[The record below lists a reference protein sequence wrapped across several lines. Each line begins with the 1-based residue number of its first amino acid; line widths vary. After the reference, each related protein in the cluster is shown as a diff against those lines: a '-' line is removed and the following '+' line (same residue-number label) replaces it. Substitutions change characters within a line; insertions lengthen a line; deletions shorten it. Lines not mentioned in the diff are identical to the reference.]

1 MLREVREDVGRTA
14 VGKARSPNESAK
26 QSDGRY
32 AVIKVE
38 PRVIVFEDGC
48 FFIIRGKNG
57 KNKDGLADGA

>member
-38 PRVIVFEDGC
+38 PRVIVLKS
-48 FFIIRGKNG
+48 IRL
-57 KNKDGLADGA
+57 KDFLFAIYNMILR

>member
-1 MLREVREDVGRTA
+1 MLREVREDVGRTT

-38 PRVIVFEDGC
+38 PRVIVLKVNDFKDV
-48 FFIIRGKNG
+48 FFLELKS
-57 KNKDGLADGA
+57 